1 MRNREKGRPINGIVV
16 IDKPEGISSFG
27 AVKRIQRLT
36 GARKAGHTGTL
47 DPLATGVLPICLN
60 EATKI
65 VRFLIDQDKEYS
77 AVVTLGVETDTGDRE
92 GRIVKERP
100 VPALSKTEVDRTLKS
115 FIGRISQ
122 IPPSFSA
129 KNKNG
134 VPLYKIARKG
144 LRIEVDPVEVTIFDL
159 EFKELRLPHISF
171 DLRCSKGTYIRT
183 LASDIGLKLGCGAH
197 LRELRRTCCGPFRLN
212 RSCRLDQFG
221 ESWKEGMPGGSF
233 WSIEEAFEGW
243 PSIVLD
249 EDSLRKVSHGRPLH
263 GSDLYRMDSMVFK
276 KGDFVGLL
284 SSEGRLV
291 AIGKAT
297 SGPLVEGE
305 NVVGRP
311 IVRPV
316 RLLFQ

>member
-1 MRNREKGRPINGIVV
+1 MRE
-16 IDKPEGISSFG
+16 
-27 AVKRIQRLT
+27 
-36 GARKAGHTGTL
+36 TL
-47 DPLATGVLPICLN
+47 NAFVG
-60 EATKI
+60 E
-65 VRFLIDQDKEYS
+65 QE
-77 AVVTLGVETDTGDRE
+77 
-92 GRIVKERP
+92 
-100 VPALSKTEVDRTLKS
+100 
-115 FIGRISQ
+115 Q
-122 IPPSFSA
+122 IPPMFSA
-129 KNKNG
+129 KKKNG
-134 VPLYKIARKG
+134 VPLYKMARKG
-144 LRIEVDPVEVTIFDL
+144 FRIEVDPVEVTIFNL

-183 LASDIGLKLGCGAH
+183 LARDIGLKLGCGGH

-212 RSCRLDQFG
+212 RSYPLDQFS
-221 ESWKEGMPGGSF
+221 ESWKEGMPGGGF
-233 WSIEEAFEGW
+233 WSIEEALKGW

-297 SGPLVEGE
+297 SDPLVEGE
-305 NVVGRP
+305 NVVDRP